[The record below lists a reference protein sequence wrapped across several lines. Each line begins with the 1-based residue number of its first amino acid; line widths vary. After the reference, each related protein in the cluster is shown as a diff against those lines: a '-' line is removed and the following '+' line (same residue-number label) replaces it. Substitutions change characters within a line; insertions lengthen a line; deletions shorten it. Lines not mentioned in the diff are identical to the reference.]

1 VRVIRGVLGETD
13 AELGTLLQAPED
25 EVDAESPLPL
35 HVGPVG
41 TNVVFLLQFLGLE
54 RLRIRPLDGD
64 TVVAGECLDPLLVRL
79 RPFGQGLFG
88 NRVHPMHVTEKMHD
102 VLWAGQQRQVA
113 LNDDAIET
121 VVYKQEQAAKQLVVI
136 TSDF

>member
-1 VRVIRGVLGETD
+1 
-13 AELGTLLQAPED
+13 
-25 EVDAESPLPL
+25 
-35 HVGPVG
+35 
-41 TNVVFLLQFLGLE
+41 
-54 RLRIRPLDGD
+54 
-64 TVVAGECLDPLLVRL
+64 
-79 RPFGQGLFG
+79 
-88 NRVHPMHVTEKMHD
+88 MHVTEKMHD